1 MDLDAIANLTLSVAG
16 MVVVPVATLVAHRLV
31 GLAQKK
37 LHLQVSIETQRQIDA
52 AVTAGA
58 GVIRAKLANG
68 HVTLPDLAVGNPHI
82 DQAAGYA
89 LDIAGTAAMSAGVT
103 KDDVAKA
110 IIGAVGHALGDDPSV
125 PSVAAVSAPVVTPP
139 ARIDAAPPPLPALAA
154 PTRIVS

>member
-89 LDIAGTAAMSAGVT
+89 LDIAGTAMGSPTDEINQSWGSGFGVRLL
-103 KDDVAKA
+103 DELVRANYE
-110 IIGAVGHALGDDPSV
+110 G
-125 PSVAAVSAPVVTPP
+125 
-139 ARIDAAPPPLPALAA
+139 
-154 PTRIVS
+154 